1 MTVFK
6 TFLKILNKNKFI
18 VILYTVI
25 LVFFSVFTLQTGSSE
40 VDFKIT
46 KPDILIVC
54 DDELEGITK
63 NLTYFLEN
71 NTNVKDIKMNNDAI
85 NDALFYR
92 DVSYIIYINK
102 GFREDFL
109 NGKNPKIEIKSVGD
123 YEASI
128 AEILLNRY
136 LKVASSYQSIISDEE
151 ELITKINETLESEI
165 SVEVTSKTNTSDL
178 EKMAF
183 YFNFTNYSI
192 LATLL
197 YIVSLILASFKEKT
211 VNTRTIVSSMN
222 YKVHNRYLLLSN
234 MLFAFLLFLIYVII
248 GFILIGNSIFSL
260 HGLIYIINFFIFT
273 FCALTIA
280 FLIGNIIKN
289 KNAISGIVNVV
300 ALGTSFL
307 CGSFVPMEWIP
318 DFVLKIAHI
327 LPSYYFIKNNEL
339 LKNIEVINI
348 NNLNEIIINMG
359 IVLGFAIIF
368 IIITNIMSK
377 RKRII

>member
-6 TFLKILNKNKFI
+6 TFLKIINKNKFI